1 MRKLIISIVVIMVKN
16 SNDFK
21 FPSGSLSFAQ
31 IAFSQLHH
39 HQTSAASSPPNFR
52 NGEQCREGKKFA
64 IYFLILHRLKATAS
78 IHSCWNKIRF
88 KKYLNL
94 RWIIPKVYI
103 RNHHSKWY
111 RHEFADLIFVFS
123 FSSLIHTTAKK
134 KSWARRGKW
143 ITEQW

>member
-1 MRKLIISIVVIMVKN
+1 MILN
-16 SNDFK
+16 SPVGHYHSLRLL
-21 FPSGSLSFAQ
+21 FPNFITTKRQL
-31 IAFSQLHH
+31 LHH
-39 HQTSAASSPPNFR
+39 HQTSETENNA
-52 NGEQCREGKKFA
+52 EKKKKFA
-64 IYFLILHRLKATAS
+64 IYFLILHRLEATAS

-111 RHEFADLIFVFS
+111 RHEFADLIFVFFF
-123 FSSLIHTTAKK
+123 FSSLIYTTTKK
-134 KSWARRGKW
+134 KSWTRRGKW